1 MIVTSR
7 SRRKQTGMARAA
19 VIAVMCALTGI
30 AGAQSPQSPPVDAR
44 PPNKTDARPAF
55 DGQTRAPAIK
65 SGVTLKTEVIAR
77 GLSEPW
83 ALAALPDGGYL
94 VTERTGKL
102 LLITRQGERSE
113 IAGVPAVD
121 TRGQGGLMDI
131 SLAPDFETTREIY
144 VTFSEPRGEG
154 KNGTS
159 LARAKLSSDRRRLE
173 GLEVIFRQTPAWASP
188 LHFGSNI
195 EWDRNGFLY
204 VTLGERSLPASRGLA
219 QDKTTHLGKVVRLTR
234 SGAAAPGNPFE
245 SDPSARAEIWSMGH
259 RNVQGAAIHP
269 TSGRLWTIEHGPR
282 GGDELNIPKAGANY
296 GWPIITYGIDYPGG
310 PIGEGITSRAGLE
323 QPAYYWDPVIAPG
336 DMTFYKGSLFPW
348 TGDLLIAGLS
358 GALVRLELSGEKVTG
373 EERLGRDIGRIR
385 DVLEDSDGSLLI
397 VTDEANGV
405 LARLT
410 PG

>member
-1 MIVTSR
+1 
-7 SRRKQTGMARAA
+7 
-19 VIAVMCALTGI
+19 
-30 AGAQSPQSPPVDAR
+30 
-44 PPNKTDARPAF
+44 
-55 DGQTRAPAIK
+55 
-65 SGVTLKTEVIAR
+65 VTLKTEVIAR

-173 GLEVIFRQTPAWASP
+173 GMDVIFRQTPAWASP

-195 EWDRNGFLY
+195 EWDQNGFLY

-219 QDKTTHLGKVVRLTR
+219 QDKATHLGKVVRLTR

-323 QPAYYWDPVIAPG
+323 QPTYYWDPVIAPG

-358 GALVRLELSGEKVTG
+358 GSLVRLELSGEKVTG
-373 EERLGRDIGRIR
+373 EERLGQDIRRIR